1 MMLGHVGMDSLQ
13 VLAMQGLLEG
23 ATTYNLEFGEY
34 CVLDKETK
42 VKFGIVIHYTRGLL
56 YCVHIDIWG
65 PAKTASLGGY

>member
-1 MMLGHVGMDSLQ
+1 MTDDARTCWHGFFASFG
-13 VLAMQGLLEG
+13 EG